1 MLHIKLS
8 GMRCLDSALMVPTL
22 GHRASIVCRTLT
34 LLLEFLFLKPN
45 VCIFGLL
52 AVDRGGST

>member
-1 MLHIKLS
+1 MPRLS
-8 GMRCLDSALMVPTL
+8 TDGTYPDHT
-22 GHRASIVCRTLT
+22 ASIVCRTLT
-34 LLLEFLFLKPN
+34 LLLELLFLKPN